1 MEKTILNFHFDYLN
15 PSLTIKG
22 KNIIFTFPHYEQGDF
37 LFCNEKR
44 PFDYM
49 RYEVLS
55 SLWGQCWFYTIYVS
69 NNVAKAFKETYKLPN
84 ACNPKFRP
92 NFVSAEICKI
102 LRPTLI
108 YFVIFFF
115 DLHLVTYF
123 RALQRGI
130 FCEVLVVLFRLN
142 ISSYNC
148 RLAVVLYYGW
158 TLRQSRVHQS

>member
-1 MEKTILNFHFDYLN
+1 MTIRGGVRRIMEKTILNFHFDYLN

-108 YFVIFFF
+108 YFVIFFLICIWSLIF
-115 DLHLVTYF
+115 VPSREAYF
-123 RALQRGI
+123 VKSLW
-130 FCEVLVVLFRLN
+130 FYSV
-142 ISSYNC
+142 
-148 RLAVVLYYGW
+148 
-158 TLRQSRVHQS
+158 